1 MIASMSRDALDAALR
16 SSGVLLSTDGRYVD
30 SVDRPLDE
38 VFKRTHLFGLT
49 RELALSRVG
58 TWASSLFAYETPQC
72 GFRRSEQRLLLAA
85 LRGETD
91 QELACRLG
99 ISLSTVKKTWLPIYE
114 QISNHLP
121 MFLSDRFAAQEG
133 GERGKE
139 KSSDY
144 SPTSAN
150 TRKSYVPQLLRTLMA
165 SCRRPTP
172 KMAYEILASGNH

>member
-1 MIASMSRDALDAALR
+1 M
-16 SSGVLLSTDGRYVD
+16 D

-38 VFKRTHLFGLT
+38 VFKRPHLFGLT
-49 RELALSRVG
+49 RELARSRVG

-150 TRKSYVPQLLRTLMA
+150 TRKSYVPQLLRTPMA

>member
-1 MIASMSRDALDAALR
+1 MPARDFFVHRQEDVAFDLR
-16 SSGVLLSTDGRYVD
+16 ADFQPSAHVSF
-30 SVDRPLDE
+30 RP
-38 VFKRTHLFGLT
+38 F
-49 RELALSRVG
+49 
-58 TWASSLFAYETPQC
+58 
-72 GFRRSEQRLLLAA
+72 
-85 LRGETD
+85 
-91 QELACRLG
+91 CR
-99 ISLSTVKKTWLPIYE
+99 
-114 QISNHLP
+114 
-121 MFLSDRFAAQEG
+121 AEG